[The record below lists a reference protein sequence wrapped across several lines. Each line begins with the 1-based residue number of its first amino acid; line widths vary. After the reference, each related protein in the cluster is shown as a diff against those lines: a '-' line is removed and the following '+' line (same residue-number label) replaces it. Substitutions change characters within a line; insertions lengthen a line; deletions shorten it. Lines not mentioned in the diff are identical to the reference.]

1 MSGKF
6 IFFVGLLAGGGYML
20 TRTPPPIPPGL
31 AAADSLAIAEAGIGA
46 RFQYGVGALVCK
58 MVSGTVHR
66 MVDDSEASLHE
77 MRGALKK
84 ATGGEGMRAVK
95 TSKRIVQMDSSALF
109 HLEYGHPIKAV
120 RDAMEAKS
128 LVNSVRANLKFGI

>member
-6 IFFVGLLAGGGYML
+6 IVFVGLLAGSGYML
-20 TRTPPPIPPGL
+20 SRTPPPIPPG
-31 AAADSLAIAEAGIGA
+31 ATAADSAAIAQAGVGA

-58 MVSGTVHR
+58 LIGGTVHR
-66 MVDDSEASLHE
+66 VVDETDTSLKD
-77 MRGALKK
+77 MRIALKK
-84 ATGGEGMRAVK
+84 ATGGEGLRAVK

-128 LVNSVRANLKFGI
+128 LVNSVRINLKLDL